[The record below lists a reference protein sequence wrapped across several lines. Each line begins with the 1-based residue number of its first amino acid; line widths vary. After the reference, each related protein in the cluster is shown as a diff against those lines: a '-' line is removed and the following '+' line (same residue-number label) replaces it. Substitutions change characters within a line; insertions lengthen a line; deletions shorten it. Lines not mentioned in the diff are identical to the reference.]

1 MALHTDGDHPHVHVL
16 LKALGEDGMRLNVR
30 KATLR
35 SWRAQFAENLRQ
47 LGVAANATERTV
59 RGQVLAS
66 KRDRIYRAAKRG
78 ESTYGAAQER
88 RAVGNPGRQRGPS
101 TFRMEEMQR
110 TRAAVVEGWKQTASN
125 LRATGDHELADQ
137 IRTFRESLPPMML
150 ERVWLTEQ
158 MPQRARPTSRD
169 PERTR

>member
-1 MALHTDGDHPHVHVL
+1 MALHTDDDHPHVHVL

-66 KRDRIYRAAKRG
+66 KRDRICRAAKRG

-88 RAVGNPGRQRGPS
+88 RAVGNRGGNGAHLPFAWKRCSAPVQPS
-101 TFRMEEMQR
+101 S
-110 TRAAVVEGWKQTASN
+110 RAGSK
-125 LRATGDHELADQ
+125 
-137 IRTFRESLPPMML
+137 PP
-150 ERVWLTEQ
+150 
-158 MPQRARPTSRD
+158 PT
-169 PERTR
+169 